1 MESNCIGTPA
11 ESEEGSL
18 NPGKI
23 LASAVGSLVQPLF
36 AQGKLRANLDIA
48 KAQQESAT
56 LSFEQKLLDAG
67 NEVNEAIDNYN
78 AAKLRIDGNK
88 ELVKELTKSVETTDF
103 IFKNDN
109 SVSYLETLTAQ
120 QSLLQAQLNLIS
132 AKLDKVQAVISLY
145 QALGGG
151 RD

>member
-1 MESNCIGTPA
+1 M
-11 ESEEGSL
+11 
-18 NPGKI
+18 
-23 LASAVGSLVQPLF
+23 
-36 AQGKLRANLDIA
+36 
-48 KAQQESAT
+48 
-56 LSFEQKLLDAG
+56 
-67 NEVNEAIDNYN
+67 NEAIDNYN
-78 AAKLRIDGNK
+78 AAKLRVDGNK

>member
-1 MESNCIGTPA
+1 M
-11 ESEEGSL
+11 

-88 ELVKELTKSVETTDF
+88 ELVKELTKSVETH
-103 IFKNDN
+103 
-109 SVSYLETLTAQ
+109 
-120 QSLLQAQLNLIS
+120 
-132 AKLDKVQAVISLY
+132 
-145 QALGGG
+145 
-151 RD
+151 